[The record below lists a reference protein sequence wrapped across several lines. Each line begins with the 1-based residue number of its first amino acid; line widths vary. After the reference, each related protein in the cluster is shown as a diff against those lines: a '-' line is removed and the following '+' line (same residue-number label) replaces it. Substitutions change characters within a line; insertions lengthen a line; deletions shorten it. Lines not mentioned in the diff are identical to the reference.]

1 MRDAGQDP
9 CRASRRIAASASGA
23 TRISPV
29 RAVTRRRRRYH
40 QQVADT
46 SSAPTNRSGG
56 IARWLNDAP
65 AVLVANPTAQ
75 SGRAGDLIRVAR
87 ALLDEAHV
95 PHRFVATEP
104 EGRTI
109 DRVRDVID
117 NDGARVVIYMGGDG
131 TFAEVAKGIIASSH
145 AHDVAMGMLPTGT
158 ANDQGKSFG
167 LSAGAGALA
176 RNVAVIAAGE
186 VVGCDVG
193 QLVIERGAREVHR
206 DLFFDSFSIGLGAAS
221 LETRNR
227 DRERVGRIP
236 GLGAVYRDQLVYA
249 GAVLQRFVESYV
261 VDIKFDVDTVIDGQV
276 VAFEDVLDI
285 IIKNTKIFGGEWIFD
300 PGAESDDGR
309 FELVPVTGRR
319 DFGTKLLGS
328 LRRSPVGIDDL
339 ASLGFQHAP
348 PIRGAHFDLTVRGAP
363 LPAAQCDGEELPA
376 GDRYRVDAVPRALRL
391 IVPRAHVDGRGLPP
405 AGSATEG

>member
-1 MRDAGQDP
+1 VAGTDNQDG
-9 CRASRRIAASASGA
+9 RGSGG
-23 TRISPV
+23 SP
-29 RAVTRRRRRYH
+29 
-40 QQVADT
+40 
-46 SSAPTNRSGG
+46 PG
-56 IARWLNDAP
+56 IARWLHAAP

-75 SGRAGDLIRVAR
+75 SGKAADWIRVAR
-87 ALLDEAHV
+87 ALLDEAHI

-109 DRVRDVID
+109 DRVREVID
-117 NDGARVVIYMGGDG
+117 DGARVVIYMGGDG
-131 TFAEVAKGIIASSH
+131 TFAEVAKGIFASRH
-145 AHDVAMGMLPTGT
+145 AGDVAMGMLPTGT

-167 LSAGAGALA
+167 LQAGAGALE
-176 RNVAVIAAGE
+176 RNVSVIAAGE

-193 QLVIERGAREVHR
+193 RLVIERGTKEIHR

-236 GLGAVYRDQLVYA
+236 GLGALYRDQLVYA

-261 VDIKFDVDTVIDGQV
+261 VDIKFDVDAVIDGTV
-276 VAFEDVLDI
+276 VQFENVLDI
-285 IIKNTKIFGGEWIFD
+285 ILKNTKIFGGEWIFD
-300 PGAESDDGR
+300 PKAESDDGL

-328 LRRSPVGIDDL
+328 LRRSPVGVDDL
-339 ASLGFQHAP
+339 QLLGFIHAP
-348 PIRGAHFDLTVRGAP
+348 PVSGAQFDLTVRASK

-376 GDRYRVDAVPRALRL
+376 GERYRIEVVPRALRL
-391 IVPRAHVDGRGLPP
+391 IVPRDHADL
-405 AGSATEG
+405 AI